1 MIVQTTSIETKAD
14 TRFGVVDLT
23 VDLIASL
30 EGAAGRDGLVVAYCR
45 HTTCTLIVN
54 EKERGAAEDLARRLD
69 LLAPA
74 HEYYAHDDMT
84 RRTENIQSD
93 NEPANGPAHVLASLL
108 GGTSQIFPFSDGRL
122 SLGRWQRLM
131 LLELDE
137 PRPREVL
144 FSTLT

>member
-1 MIVQTTSIETKAD
+1 MKIETVSIETKAD

-23 VDLIASL
+23 DELIASL
-30 EGAAGRDGLVVAYCR
+30 AEVAGRDGLVVAYCR

-54 EKERGAAEDLARRLD
+54 EKERGAAEDLARRLG

-74 HEYYAHDDMT
+74 NEYYAHDDMT

-93 NEPANGPAHVLASLL
+93 NEPANGPAHVLATLL

-144 FSTLT
+144 FSILT